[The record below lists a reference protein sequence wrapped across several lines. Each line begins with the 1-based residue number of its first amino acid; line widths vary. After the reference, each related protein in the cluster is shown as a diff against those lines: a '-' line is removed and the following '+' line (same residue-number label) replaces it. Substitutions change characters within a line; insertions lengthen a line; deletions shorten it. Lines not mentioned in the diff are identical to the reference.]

1 MAETAIFLLELQ
13 ILVFCIAAQ
22 SYRVMAQ
29 FGLGRLVW
37 DQETSGVQILLTRPV
52 KLNQKFFDKN
62 KNFWYNI
69 YRKELD
75 KRTAKYQL
83 SKYLSKRKYLTIL
96 GENILCGL
104 YALSH
109 METSYAQTIILVV
122 AMLENNTT
130 RGVIHASCLGF
141 SFQFPFHR
149 LRGYLTFK
157 PYFLLKG

>member
-1 MAETAIFLLELQ
+1 MAETATFLLKLQ

-22 SYRVMAQ
+22 SYRGVVQ
-29 FGLGRLVW
+29 FGQNAWFGTKRSHVRIV
-37 DQETSGVQILLTRPV
+37 SPRPV

-96 GENILCGL
+96 GENILCGFQTL
-104 YALSH
+104 FH
-109 METSYAQTIILVV
+109 MEISYAQTIILVV

-130 RGVIHASCLGF
+130 RGGTHASCLGF